1 MQTPVSGHQRVPL
14 PKLDAQYTQKPQ
26 GFPLL
31 FYNPS
36 ELSKQFC
43 LKLTDIMVIIFLT
56 LS

>member
-14 PKLDAQYTQKPQ
+14 PKLDAQYTQQPQ

-36 ELSKQFC
+36 EQSKQFC
-43 LKLTDIMVIIFLT
+43 LKLTDIMVMIFLT

>member
-14 PKLDAQYTQKPQ
+14 PKQPQ

-43 LKLTDIMVIIFLT
+43 LKLTDIMVMIFLT